1 MAKLRTIN
9 KAAAELKEE
18 DPETPVCAMTIRRWI
33 TSGKLRHIKSGNR
46 VYVDMDVL
54 KEFMKGEATGGE
66 E

>member
-1 MAKLRTIN
+1 MTRLRTIN
-9 KAAAELKEE
+9 KAAEELKAE

-33 TSGKLRHIKSGNR
+33 ASGELRHIKSGNR